1 MKKGIFLTTAV
12 AVVAGYH
19 TPVAAAVENDPKPI
33 FALAC
38 ANTPHEDADEEWAL
52 PVARLVEATLI
63 NGGYI
68 PWPALAK
75 GNYDENVVEAVVKK
89 SKKIAHLET
98 AISGRARD
106 IGSALKLPSKLLKKG
121 YGLKFEGNL
130 PNNNSDNFWAFD
142 PKNSK
147 IICLK
152 PENPSAVLDDVNEGT
167 KVPTIGLVGD
177 MKHLALTG
185 KERRAAGSA
194 LISVNRTKIE
204 KADGTTKTSTN
215 LSFDG
220 VVGIRLSSH
229 KDDSPS
235 FFYADYSLARN
246 RERPA
251 APLAANARRDDGDT
265 NGLELG
271 FLFSDVSGI
280 FGTGDISEANLDKKL
295 LVSLSARAGYTVD
308 FVKDSQRIV
317 GNLGFDFT
325 PPTNFRDFGICKI
338 GEYSAIA
345 IFNDYQSRC
354 YVRADTLFSHVFKA
368 GRADFGDNASFFMV
382 GGQVGISIVPPADKK
397 TGLVADVSYRY
408 LTPIAGNAPRISR
421 LEGALKHRW
430 WFDNGVA
437 FDFGG
442 SYTHGREDKTFSKQD
457 ILALSF
463 GILY

>member
-52 PVARLVEATLI
+52 PITRLAEATLI
-63 NGGYI
+63 HAGFI
-68 PWPALAK
+68 PWPKLAA
-75 GNYDENVVEAVVKK
+75 GNYDENVVEAVLTKPPAGFDV
-89 SKKIAHLET
+89 
-98 AISGRARD
+98 AIFNRTRD
-106 IGSALKLPSKLLKKG
+106 IGSVLTLPAAALTKG
-121 YGLKFEGNL
+121 YGVKFKGSL
-130 PNNNSDNFWAFD
+130 PNNNADQLWVF
-142 PKNSK
+142 KSK
-147 IICLK
+147 GRDITCLK
-152 PENPSAVLDDVNEGT
+152 PKVTPDIIAEVNEGT
-167 KVPTIGLVGD
+167 AVPTIGLVGD
-177 MKHLALTG
+177 MKHLALTD

-194 LISVNRTKIE
+194 LIGVNRTKVE
-204 KADGTTKTSTN
+204 KTDGTAKTSTN

-220 VVGIRLSSH
+220 VVGIRISPAKS
-229 KDDSPS
+229 DTPS
-235 FFYADYSLARN
+235 FLYADYSLARN

-368 GRADFGDNASFFMV
+368 GRADFGDNATFFMV

-430 WFDNGVA
+430 WFDNGIA